1 MNAFTWIFLLAL
13 AANLALEY
21 WLLWRQARAVA
32 GHRDRVPEPFAGR
45 ISLEQHRKAAD
56 YTLARITHARVSQF
70 VGVVLLLA
78 WTLGGGLDLLDR
90 LWQETH
96 LDTLWQGVGL
106 LMSVL
111 TLSTLL
117 ELPLGLWSTFGI
129 EARFGFNRT
138 TPRQFLVDLLLQ
150 FLLMLLVGIPLVAVF
165 LWLMERAGS
174 HWWLWAWAV
183 WTVFTLFITWAW
195 PTLIAPLFNKFTPLQ
210 DPALKKRLEAL
221 LERCGFRS
229 KGMFVMDGSKRSSH
243 GNAYFTGFGRN
254 KRIVF
259 FDTLLDSLEP
269 DEVEA
274 VLAHELGHFRKHHVL
289 KMMLVMAVLSF
300 LGLALMGWL
309 IQQPWFYQ
317 GLGVSRQTPALGLA
331 LFLLVLPVFSTL
343 FTPVFAA
350 MSRKQEFEADDYAA
364 LQADARALIDALV
377 KMYRDNASTLTPDRL
392 YSLFHHSH
400 PPAAVRIGHLS
411 SRINEKQQQEV
422 RT

>member
-45 ISLEQHRKAAD
+45 ISLEQHQKAAD

-70 VGVVLLLA
+70 VGAVLLLA

-90 LWQETH
+90 LWQETNV
-96 LDTLWQGVGL
+96 DTLWQGVGL

-111 TLSTLL
+111 VLSTLL

-165 LWLMERAGS
+165 LWLMERAGN

-210 DPALKKRLEAL
+210 DQALKKHPEEA
-221 LERCGFRS
+221 
-229 KGMFVMDGSKRSSH
+229 
-243 GNAYFTGFGRN
+243 
-254 KRIVF
+254 
-259 FDTLLDSLEP
+259 P
-269 DEVEA
+269 
-274 VLAHELGHFRKHHVL
+274 
-289 KMMLVMAVLSF
+289 
-300 LGLALMGWL
+300 
-309 IQQPWFYQ
+309 
-317 GLGVSRQTPALGLA
+317 
-331 LFLLVLPVFSTL
+331 
-343 FTPVFAA
+343 
-350 MSRKQEFEADDYAA
+350 
-364 LQADARALIDALV
+364 
-377 KMYRDNASTLTPDRL
+377 
-392 YSLFHHSH
+392 
-400 PPAAVRIGHLS
+400 
-411 SRINEKQQQEV
+411 
-422 RT
+422 

>member
-13 AANLALEY
+13 STNLLLEY

-32 GHRDRVPEPFAGR
+32 GHRDRVPGPFADR
-45 ISLEQHRKAAD
+45 ISLQQHHKAAD

-70 VGVVLLLA
+70 VGAVLLLA

-90 LWQETH
+90 LWQQTS

-111 TLSTLL
+111 ILSTLL
-117 ELPLGLWSTFGI
+117 ELPLALWSTFGI
-129 EARFGFNRT
+129 ETRFGFNRT

-150 FLLMLLVGIPLVAVF
+150 FLLMLLVGIPLVGVF

-174 HWWLWAWAV
+174 HWWLWAWVV
-183 WTVFTLFITWAW
+183 WMGFTLLLTWAY
-195 PTLIAPLFNKFTPLQ
+195 PTLIAPLFNRFTPLQ
-210 DPALKKRLEAL
+210 DEALKQRLEAL
-221 LERCGFRS
+221 LKRCGFRS

-269 DEVEA
+269 NEIEA
-274 VLAHELGHFRKHHVL
+274 VLAHELGHFRKRHVL
-289 KMMLVMAVLSF
+289 KRMLVMAVVSF

-331 LFLLVLPVFSTL
+331 LFLLVLPVFSTF
-343 FTPVFAA
+343 FTPN
-350 MSRKQEFEADDYAA
+350 R
-364 LQADARALIDALV
+364 
-377 KMYRDNASTLTPDRL
+377 
-392 YSLFHHSH
+392 
-400 PPAAVRIGHLS
+400 S
-411 SRINEKQQQEV
+411 SRPTTTPPG
-422 RT
+422 RPMHRRLSTHW

>member
-1 MNAFTWIFLLAL
+1 MNAFTWIFLLTL

-21 WLLWRQARAVA
+21 WLLWRQARAVAGHIVSSNPATLNSRQARAVA

-45 ISLEQHRKAAD
+45 ISLEQHQKAAD

-70 VGVVLLLA
+70 VGTVLLLA

-90 LWQETH
+90 LWQETN

-111 TLSTLL
+111 ILSTLL

-138 TPRQFLVDLLLQ
+138 TPKQFLVDLLLQ

-229 KGMFVMDGSKRSSH
+229 KGMFVMDGSKRSFH

-269 DEVEA
+269 DEQASLRSRERFWDIRVPKIDSTFDNSL
-274 VLAHELGHFRKHHVL
+274 VPRSSWSPGVPPQHRK
-289 KMMLVMAVLSF
+289 LV
-300 LGLALMGWL
+300 
-309 IQQPWFYQ
+309 
-317 GLGVSRQTPALGLA
+317 
-331 LFLLVLPVFSTL
+331 
-343 FTPVFAA
+343 AA
-350 MSRKQEFEADDYAA
+350 THRSP
-364 LQADARALIDALV
+364 I
-377 KMYRDNASTLTPDRL
+377 
-392 YSLFHHSH
+392 
-400 PPAAVRIGHLS
+400 
-411 SRINEKQQQEV
+411 
-422 RT
+422 